1 MKKKFL
7 ALVLTLAMV
16 LSLVPAT
23 ALAMDGTDGGASQK
37 VTRDNL
43 TMTKTVTPNENG
55 TYTVRLES
63 YATGSVTTTQTPVPM
78 DFVLVLD
85 VSGSMDEEIASY
97 TYQATNKTSW
107 SVSDVYDAYY
117 DRGGWH
123 RTDVTY
129 YAKIGDEY
137 YPVSYKQNWVSQGW
151 FSGYYEYW
159 LEANNEVLGHKV
171 TDSTWE
177 ETVYDQVLYTRQ
189 TDPNKTTKKLDA
201 MKSAVNNFID
211 SVAAQKNG
219 DIPVAHRISIVKFAG
234 TLSDYVG
241 NYTYRNG
248 KNTYNYTQKVT
259 ELTDVTAEGS
269 VASLKKAVNDLTA
282 GGATAADWGMQK
294 ANDVL
299 TKRENKENPSIVIMF
314 TDGEPN
320 HGNGYE
326 ASVAGNTVQA
336 AKGLKDGGTKVYTIG
351 MFKDLQPSNADKV
364 DTYMNGVSSNYPEA
378 VKANNSSGV
387 DLGTRV
393 EGSNYYFKADNAS
406 DLEQV
411 FQTISESTTTTSP
424 LDASAVVVDNVP
436 SNFALNE
443 DSVTV
448 YTEDCT
454 GKSGEELT
462 WSKTPDPVN
471 SGITTTANK
480 NADGSQT
487 ISTTGF
493 NFSEHWCGLEGD
505 TAHGQK
511 LIIEFTISRTNYG
524 GTQPTNAGAYIKAK
538 EADEKTIISLENPE
552 VPVTVQLP
560 EGSDPYTDTKVYDGA
575 GFDIK
580 NEIDKIVD
588 GLVPVD
594 GIKNKFIDLTY
605 EIKDSSGKTVGTY
618 TILAGETTGTW
629 SDNSTEI
636 KTGSNVGDYKY
647 KITVTGQDQNKDKP
661 NNRASKTCEATFTIT
676 QKEVTFIG
684 ESKSVTWNGKEQ
696 TITGIT
702 APTDLVTGHTYESGL
717 AYVAKGTDTGSYGG
731 KFTGTAIIK
740 DAADTDVTA
749 NYNVKTEPGTLT
761 ITNSTIDANVIF
773 KIVGGTWNDD
783 NTAQNKT
790 VKVTLTNGKGSLAGV
805 TIPTGSP
812 SDGYAEPGVWTN
824 DAGINGNP
832 VNATEITKNTVFTLT
847 YSEIKPEITN
857 VDVTF
862 KIVGG
867 TWNGDNP
874 TAEDKTVQVTLT
886 NGKGSLDDVTIPTGV
901 ADADHQGDGTWS
913 PATPEAETVITQDG
927 NKVFTLTF
935 QEKEKPKPSDPEKWD
950 TSKSKTATNLDSNYE
965 SKVTLSLPSAE
976 ENLATDVVLVLD
988 ASKCTKD
995 MLEATIKLLGNLE
1008 KQVELGANIK
1018 VGIVMFK
1025 GNAVPFR
1032 TLTKADDLKDLCK
1045 TFTGLIREDDT
1056 ETKAAVREYV
1066 AQTYSEFMNGGT
1078 NVPSGLQLAKNML
1091 EEDTSVT
1098 DARKYVVLVSDG
1110 DTYLF
1115 CHKNGE
1121 NSGYDYTKAYTRAG
1135 PSERYIGGVSEYENY
1150 DENVPVR
1157 DKYLATK
1164 NTLNKDSWNDYL
1176 NYVGEHNENFAKY
1189 DFQASAEA
1197 FNTGKFPDGFTDDLL
1212 IPQTVKDR
1220 IINSDVSRYQTAE
1233 LYSELQEKY
1242 NCYYCFLP
1250 GGYDQARTMLKAFTP
1265 TDHLIDAAGTNQ
1277 DNIFSSIT
1285 KDIVY
1290 LLGTGSTVKDE
1301 IGSGKDNK
1309 GNDYNFDFVDK
1320 AEAMTLTV
1328 GKTTYVTQKAEA
1340 AALTK
1345 HETSRYLFKAEGVVA
1360 ANQAEAPYVLHY
1372 YQKGEDGKS
1381 NECFVWDINVNVSNF
1396 ETVQLTYTVKLTNP
1410 QSQKGTTY
1418 GVYDQSGEKQTP
1430 NSSLYTNLSATL
1442 KPVNSNGVKGA
1453 DEAFLKPTVSYTI
1466 KGSSGGHSGGTVTIP
1481 DDVPT
1486 GLNGK
1491 DHYAYVV
1498 GYPDGMVYPQKN
1510 ITRAEVAT
1518 IFFRLLEDE
1527 TREANMTKSNSY
1539 NDMKDGAWYT
1549 CAVST
1554 LSKMGIIKGY
1564 EDGSFKPDASIS
1576 RAEFAAIAARFDPD
1590 GDTTP
1595 ATFSDV
1601 SSHWAKDEISI
1612 AANHGWIKGY
1622 EDGSFKPDQKI
1633 TRAETMTLVNRVLKR
1648 LPETKDDLHKDM
1660 KTWPDNQNESAWFYL
1675 AVQEATNSHYQKL
1688 KKDGIHEKWE
1698 SMRETRDWAALEK

>member
-1 MKKKFL
+1 MKKKIL
-7 ALVLTLAMV
+7 ALALTLAMV
-16 LSLVPAT
+16 LSLLPAT
-23 ALAMDGTDGGASQK
+23 ALATEGVTEETQADTQVEQEDEGTPSTNPDDPDASETVIVPEAGKAAIGKKTYNSVKDAVEAAKSGDTIILGEGNYTLYKVPSEGKTKGKDLTFIGQGAEKTGWNIGAPVPDPANFGTEYNGDYSFDGAG
-37 VTRDNL
+37 
-43 TMTKTVTPNENG
+43 TVTFQNMTLRSGTADYLGFIRADKTIVKDCTING
-55 TYTVRLES
+55 KTFYWGYTSAEFINTTFNCPLGDYALWTYSSPVMTFDGCTFNSSGKVINVYTDYGAGKYDITVNFKDCTIDNKIHIKQVLNINDSNMGNFKYRLNISGDIKVSGVDCDEVTCSRLFGFGGKTKDKDNNTGKTIVKFGRTTVWEKGAMVDASAFHNSGVKADGVS
-63 YATGSVTTTQTPVPM
+63 YDNGVTSPSDSLYAEGYKDNAVTTKTTTQGKRTVTTKTCNYCGW
-78 DFVLVLD
+78 
-85 VSGSMDEEIASY
+85 SEES
-97 TYQATNKTSW
+97 
-107 SVSDVYDAYY
+107 SVS
-117 DRGGWH
+117 R
-123 RTDVTY
+123 
-129 YAKIGDEY
+129 
-137 YPVSYKQNWVSQGW
+137 
-151 FSGYYEYW
+151 
-159 LEANNEVLGHKV
+159 
-171 TDSTWE
+171 
-177 ETVYDQVLYTRQ
+177 
-189 TDPNKTTKKLDA
+189 
-201 MKSAVNNFID
+201 
-211 SVAAQKNG
+211 
-219 DIPVAHRISIVKFAG
+219 
-234 TLSDYVG
+234 
-241 NYTYRNG
+241 
-248 KNTYNYTQKVT
+248 
-259 ELTDVTAEGS
+259 
-269 VASLKKAVNDLTA
+269 
-282 GGATAADWGMQK
+282 
-294 ANDVL
+294 
-299 TKRENKENPSIVIMF
+299 
-314 TDGEPN
+314 
-320 HGNGYE
+320 
-326 ASVAGNTVQA
+326 
-336 AKGLKDGGTKVYTIG
+336 
-351 MFKDLQPSNADKV
+351 
-364 DTYMNGVSSNYPEA
+364 
-378 VKANNSSGV
+378 
-387 DLGTRV
+387 
-393 EGSNYYFKADNAS
+393 
-406 DLEQV
+406 
-411 FQTISESTTTTSP
+411 
-424 LDASAVVVDNVP
+424 
-436 SNFALNE
+436 
-443 DSVTV
+443 
-448 YTEDCT
+448 
-454 GKSGEELT
+454 
-462 WSKTPDPVN
+462 
-471 SGITTTANK
+471 
-480 NADGSQT
+480 
-487 ISTTGF
+487 
-493 NFSEHWCGLEGD
+493 
-505 TAHGQK
+505 
-511 LIIEFTISRTNYG
+511 
-524 GTQPTNAGAYIKAK
+524 
-538 EADEKTIISLENPE
+538 
-552 VPVTVQLP
+552 
-560 EGSDPYTDTKVYDGA
+560 
-575 GFDIK
+575 
-580 NEIDKIVD
+580 
-588 GLVPVD
+588 
-594 GIKNKFIDLTY
+594 
-605 EIKDSSGKTVGTY
+605 
-618 TILAGETTGTW
+618 
-629 SDNSTEI
+629 
-636 KTGSNVGDYKY
+636 
-647 KITVTGQDQNKDKP
+647 
-661 NNRASKTCEATFTIT
+661 
-676 QKEVTFIG
+676 
-684 ESKSVTWNGKEQ
+684 
-696 TITGIT
+696 
-702 APTDLVTGHTYESGL
+702 
-717 AYVAKGTDTGSYGG
+717 
-731 KFTGTAIIK
+731 
-740 DAADTDVTA
+740 
-749 NYNVKTEPGTLT
+749 
-761 ITNSTIDANVIF
+761 
-773 KIVGGTWNDD
+773 
-783 NTAQNKT
+783 
-790 VKVTLTNGKGSLAGV
+790 
-805 TIPTGSP
+805 
-812 SDGYAEPGVWTN
+812 
-824 DAGINGNP
+824 
-832 VNATEITKNTVFTLT
+832 
-847 YSEIKPEITN
+847 
-857 VDVTF
+857 
-862 KIVGG
+862 
-867 TWNGDNP
+867 
-874 TAEDKTVQVTLT
+874 
-886 NGKGSLDDVTIPTGV
+886 
-901 ADADHQGDGTWS
+901 
-913 PATPEAETVITQDG
+913 
-927 NKVFTLTF
+927 
-935 QEKEKPKPSDPEKWD
+935 
-950 TSKSKTATNLDSNYE
+950 SKTATNLDSNYE

-995 MLEATIKLLGNLE
+995 MLKATIELIENLE

-1032 TLTKADDLKDLCK
+1032 TLEKAGDLKTLRE
-1045 TFTGLIREDDT
+1045 TFTGLIQANDT
-1056 ETKAAVREYV
+1056 DGEATKAAVRAYV
-1066 AQTYSEFMNGGT
+1066 AETCPDFMNGGT

-1135 PSERYIGGVSEYENY
+1135 PSKEHIGGVSEYDTY
-1150 DENVPVR
+1150 DTNVPVR
-1157 DKYLATK
+1157 NKYLAAK

-1176 NYVGEHNENFAKY
+1176 KYVGEHNENFAKY

-1197 FNTGKFPDGFTDDLL
+1197 FNNNKFPDGFTDDLL
-1212 IPQTVKDR
+1212 IPENVTDR

-1250 GGYDQARTMLKAFTP
+1250 GGYDQARTMLKVFTP

-1328 GKTTYVTQKAEA
+1328 GETTYVTQKAEA

-1381 NECFVWDINVNVSNF
+1381 NDECFVWDINVNVSNF

-1418 GVYDQSGEKQTP
+1418 GVYDRSGEKQTA

-1453 DEAFLKPTVSYTI
+1453 DETFLKPTVSYTI
-1466 KGSSGGHSGGTVTIP
+1466 KGSSGGHGGGTVTIP
-1481 DDVPT
+1481 DNVPS

-1527 TREANMTKSNSY
+1527 TREANMTKSNGY

-1590 GDTTP
+1590 GDKTP

-1688 KKDGIHEKWE
+1688 KKDGTHETWE